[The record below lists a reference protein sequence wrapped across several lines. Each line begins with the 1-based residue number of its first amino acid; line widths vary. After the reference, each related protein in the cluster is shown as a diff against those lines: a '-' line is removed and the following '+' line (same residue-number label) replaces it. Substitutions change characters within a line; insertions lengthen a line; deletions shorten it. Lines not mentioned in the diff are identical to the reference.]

1 MEAYQENKCIM
12 GTGEPDT
19 INVDGETKKYK
30 QKERDKA
37 DDESD

>member
-19 INVDGETKKYK
+19 INVDGEIKKY
-30 QKERDKA
+30 KERDKD
-37 DDESD
+37 DDESDR

>member
-12 GTGEPDT
+12 GTGQPDT

-30 QKERDKA
+30 ERDKD
-37 DDESD
+37 DDESDR